1 MNMGETNLKWQYNRY
16 DGTLNTASK
25 KRLRNKSRN
34 LTLF

>member
-25 KRLRNKSRN
+25 KRCAINVAI
-34 LTLF
+34 